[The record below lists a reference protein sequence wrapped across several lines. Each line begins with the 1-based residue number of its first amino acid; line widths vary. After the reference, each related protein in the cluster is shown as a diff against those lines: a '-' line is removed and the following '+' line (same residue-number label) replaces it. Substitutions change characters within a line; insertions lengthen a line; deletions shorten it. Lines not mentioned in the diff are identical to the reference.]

1 MQAVQ
6 KHQVTIE
13 RHRDGYM
20 FYVYSLGKSTPML
33 NPHLRGGQYPT
44 PAWKFKT
51 AAEAE
56 VELRK
61 YFGDDVI
68 EVVGIK
74 DHLVLSR

>member
-13 RHRDGYM
+13 RHQDGYV
-20 FYVYSLGKSTPML
+20 FHVYSRGKSTPML
-33 NPHLRGGQYPT
+33 NPHMRGGQYPT
-44 PAWKFKT
+44 PTWKCKT

-56 VELRK
+56 AELQK
-61 YFGDDVI
+61 YFGDDLI